1 MIRYRLECEEAL
13 WQRFPDAFEGL
24 DWDTARDVYWEAREM
39 TDSDEEITEH
49 VLREARQRIFSGNAV
64 IETPKRFCIYRDTAR
79 GSCP

>member
-1 MIRYRLECEEAL
+1 
-13 WQRFPDAFEGL
+13 
-24 DWDTARDVYWEAREM
+24 M

-49 VLREARQRIFSGNAV
+49 VPREARQRIFSGNAV